1 VEEKLTKTM
10 EIAFKKIPTTGIDF
24 EAIIDGFKF
33 YGIVKKISRNLVECK
48 GQLKGFF
55 PHQCDRCGEEFEVD
69 INEDISI
76 FANDGLYDSDGKL
89 LNVVEFF
96 DDCVNFD
103 IMLESEIGTIKSDY
117 HYCSTCK

>member
-1 VEEKLTKTM
+1 M
-10 EIAFKKIPTTGIDF
+10 EVAFKKIPTTGIDF
-24 EAIIDGFKF
+24 ESVIEGFKF
-33 YGIVKKISRNLVECK
+33 SGIAKKESKNLVECK
-48 GQLKGFF
+48 GQLQGSME
-55 PHQCDRCGEEFEVD
+55 HQCDRCGNEFEVE

-76 FANDGLYDSDGKL
+76 YANDGLYDSDGNL

-103 IMLESEIGTIKSDY
+103 IMLESEIGIIKSDY